1 MSTTYSVNT
10 TNTTHR
16 LGRIFAGGVVE
27 DTFTNYRYFARCSLS
42 GVSYPSNVPMETS
55 DGSITRID
63 VVPAGTF
70 PDLGV

>member
-16 LGRIFAGGVVE
+16 MGRIFSAGTE
-27 DTFTNYRYFARCSLS
+27 DTYTTYRYYCRLSLS
-42 GVSYPSNVPMETS
+42 GASVPSNIPVETS

-63 VVPAGTF
+63 VVPSGTP
-70 PDLGV
+70 PDLGS